1 MIIFKK
7 LRLQDEKQYEN
18 LYEIRV
24 KGDVKKEIEMGNWV
38 VRILNMSI
46 FLKLKLLYL

>member
-24 KGDVKKEIEMGNWV
+24 KGHVCKERDRDG
-38 VRILNMSI
+38 
-46 FLKLKLLYL
+46 KLGS